1 MVGATPLRPVRQF
14 ARKAPRGRHS
24 GRIDAGSS
32 PRTGHVRF
40 LRPVPD
46 KKLYPKTALA
56 LLTAL
61 NLLNYID
68 RSVLFAVQ
76 DSIKAEFGRS
86 DFQIGLLTTVFFVFY
101 MCAAPFMGPLSMRY
115 SRKAVIIVGALIWS
129 VATLLTAITKNF
141 DELLIRHTIVGVGE
155 ASFVVLSP
163 TFIADMFPDR
173 MRGRVMGIF
182 YLAIPVGTGLGYMIG
197 SLMEPHYG
205 WRAPFYVG
213 AAPGILL
220 ALLLLLI
227 PEPELGRYDSAD
239 RSTPERD
246 TLKGLVHNPA
256 FLTATFGMAMMTFA
270 LGGLQ
275 VWMPS
280 FLHRVHGYTLGQAG
294 VLFGISTM
302 INGLVASVLGG
313 WISDKLLQRTK
324 SAHYLVS
331 AVSLGL
337 GIPAMCM
344 ALFTSGRVMIAG
356 IFLAEFLLL
365 LNTGPL
371 NAAVINA
378 VGPHVRAMALAV
390 NIFIFHLFGDVPSA
404 ALIGFLSDRYSLQ
417 LAFVAPVIT
426 IFLSS
431 AILFYGMRYAPPVSA
446 ASSSQPAGAH

>member
-1 MVGATPLRPVRQF
+1 
-14 ARKAPRGRHS
+14 
-24 GRIDAGSS
+24 
-32 PRTGHVRF
+32 
-40 LRPVPD
+40 
-46 KKLYPKTALA
+46 
-56 LLTAL
+56 
-61 NLLNYID
+61 
-68 RSVLFAVQ
+68 
-76 DSIKAEFGRS
+76 
-86 DFQIGLLTTVFFVFY
+86 
-101 MCAAPFMGPLSMRY
+101 
-115 SRKAVIIVGALIWS
+115 VIIAGALIWS

-141 DELLIRHTIVGVGE
+141 DELLFRHTVVGVGE

-197 SLMEPHYG
+197 SLMEPKYG

-213 AAPGILL
+213 AGPGILL

-239 RSTPERD
+239 RKTPERD
-246 TLKGLVHNPA
+246 TLKGLFRNPA
-256 FLTATFGMAMMTFA
+256 FLTATAGMAMMTFA

-313 WISDKLLQRTK
+313 WISDRLLQQTK

-337 GIPAMCM
+337 GIPAMCV
-344 ALFTSGRVMIAG
+344 ALFASGKLMIAG

-371 NAAVINA
+371 NAAVINS
-378 VGPHVRAMALAV
+378 VGPHVRALALSV
-390 NIFIFHLFGDVPSA
+390 NIFIFHMFGDVPSS

-426 IFLSS
+426 VALSS
-431 AILFYGMRYAPPVSA
+431 AILFYGMKFAPPVSNA
-446 ASSSQPAGAH
+446 VSSAPVGAH

>member
-1 MVGATPLRPVRQF
+1 MA
-14 ARKAPRGRHS
+14 
-24 GRIDAGSS
+24 
-32 PRTGHVRF
+32 
-40 LRPVPD
+40 D

-76 DSIKAEFGRS
+76 DSIKAEFHRS
-86 DFQIGLLTTVFFVFY
+86 DFQIGLLTAVFFIFY
-101 MCAAPFMGPLSMRY
+101 MIAAPFMGPLSVRFT
-115 SRKAVIIVGALIWS
+115 RKYVIIVGALIWS
-129 VATLLTAITKNF
+129 VATLLTAITKNY
-141 DELLIRHTIVGVGE
+141 DELLFRHTVVGVGE

-197 SLMEPHYG
+197 SLMEPKYG

-239 RSTPERD
+239 RSAPERD

-275 VWMPS
+275 VWMPT

-302 INGLVASVLGG
+302 IERLGCVG
-313 WISDKLLQRTK
+313 
-324 SAHYLVS
+324 
-331 AVSLGL
+331 
-337 GIPAMCM
+337 
-344 ALFTSGRVMIAG
+344 SGRMDLRPAAAAYEVGALSGVGGQPGTGHSRDVRGAVCQRQAHGRGNLSGGISSPAQHRAFECSGDQFGWTACARAG
-356 IFLAEFLLL
+356 
-365 LNTGPL
+365 
-371 NAAVINA
+371 A
-378 VGPHVRAMALAV
+378 VGEHFHLPHVRATY
-390 NIFIFHLFGDVPSA
+390 
-404 ALIGFLSDRYSLQ
+404 RRQ
-417 LAFVAPVIT
+417 L
-426 IFLSS
+426 
-431 AILFYGMRYAPPVSA
+431 
-446 ASSSQPAGAH
+446 

>member
-1 MVGATPLRPVRQF
+1 
-14 ARKAPRGRHS
+14 
-24 GRIDAGSS
+24 
-32 PRTGHVRF
+32 
-40 LRPVPD
+40 VPD
-46 KKLYPKTALA
+46 KKLYPRTALA

-76 DSIKAEFGRS
+76 ESIKAEFDRT
-86 DFQIGLLTTVFFVFY
+86 DLQIGLLTTVFFIFY
-101 MCAAPFMGPLSMRY
+101 MIAAPFMGPLSLRFT
-115 SRKAVIIVGALIWS
+115 RKYVIIAGALIWS

-141 DELLIRHTIVGVGE
+141 DELLFRHTVVGVGE

-197 SLMEPHYG
+197 SLMEPKYG

-213 AAPGILL
+213 AGPGILL

-239 RSTPERD
+239 RKTPERD
-246 TLKGLVHNPA
+246 TLKGLFRNPA
-256 FLTATFGMAMMTFA
+256 FLTATAGMAMMTFA

-294 VLFGISTM
+294 VLFGISTI

-313 WISDKLLQRTK
+313 WISDRLLQRTK

-337 GIPAMCM
+337 GIPAMCV
-344 ALFTSGRVMIAG
+344 ALFASGKLMIAG

-371 NAAVINA
+371 NAAVINS
-378 VGPHVRAMALAV
+378 VGPHVRALALSV
-390 NIFIFHLFGDVPSA
+390 NIFIFHMFGDVPSS

-426 IFLSS
+426 VALSS
-431 AILFYGMRYAPPVSA
+431 AILFYGMKFAPPVSNA
-446 ASSSQPAGAH
+446 VSSAPVGAH